1 MLEVCCHSAQLQL
14 INGRAGAFV
23 EVELDGLVVGRTR
36 ADIQGGPTPRWE
48 ERFSVMSIGRRLSF
62 RAMQNSWRPDEFPSL
77 LGETTVDLRSMLA
90 RGMEG
95 QQCLALGHVGRH
107 TGNLY
112 ISYRPIQPRPM
123 PSGYPTPSASSTANP
138 AVAPAVARQAAPAFP
153 RQEVPAVARQ
163 ESNNHMS
170 FGPAASLASQASS
183 KESNNHVSFGPAAS
197 QASSKGPDDD
207 GVQRAN
213 SRVSVGSFG
222 SMLSGQT
229 TGSLS
234 YFAKPITERVKDTAK
249 SMAAAVKQSVTSATP
264 GMTHGGK
271 TAKSFISTGTSPVA
285 KNQNCVSPTFS
296 SPIRFWRNATSTSET
311 SQSTPLQSSTTPKR
325 LSLSQEGVTTTTE
338 LMQNSDKMKAYAA
351 MPFRGLP
358 PGSLLGFDAFK
369 HALKR
374 VLKELHMSIPQ
385 EQQMRQLF
393 DKHRHGTEGIGEE
406 EFEALLFRLLCFLR
420 ASAEVQV
427 QTGTA
432 SAEGERDKKWRQ
444 EFIQRNSHL
453 YSEVYDQEKQLG
465 KGSFGRVFLVKHRT
479 QRDAE
484 NALRIRVSKVI
495 SKEKALKAGTTEE
508 KVREE
513 FEVLK
518 ALDHPH
524 VLRIF
529 ETFEDAE
536 NFYLI
541 MEPCRGGDLLEYTK
555 TLEPMDAIT
564 YEQWVAKVLQHV
576 LSALAYCHSKSVIHK
591 DLKPENVMLS
601 TSKGTPIEEM
611 HVVVVDF
618 GLAEMFDNPDD
629 RSKVISGTPPYM
641 APEVWA
647 GNFSKSCDIWS
658 VGCMMFF
665 LLSGR
670 LPFLA
675 KKVEDFPQAVQKEPE
690 WQLMGGATAEAMHF
704 CKSTLKK
711 QEAERPTARDA
722 LKDAWFVR
730 LGVDVNGGLRT
741 LSQPEIQSLLS
752 VNDRTPFQKFV
763 ERLVATQIESS
774 QQKSVNDAF
783 LALDQDGDGML
794 SREELR
800 EGLAKFAVNPNHLDQ
815 VIDDLDIG
823 KTGSVSYSEFLA
835 GVINLRG
842 MRPEEQDK
850 LLWVA
855 WQQFLPDED
864 GRVKT
869 SSIQEALATRGMT
882 VANLP
887 EEFLDALSQQ
897 NSGYLEF
904 DAFKKCLLSDSSG
917 TVIKSLSEDKARGGK
932 LMRWMMRRFTH

>member
-453 YSEVYDQEKQLG
+453 YSEV
-465 KGSFGRVFLVKHRT
+465 
-479 QRDAE
+479 
-484 NALRIRVSKVI
+484 
-495 SKEKALKAGTTEE
+495 
-508 KVREE
+508 
-513 FEVLK
+513 
-518 ALDHPH
+518 
-524 VLRIF
+524 
-529 ETFEDAE
+529 FEDAE